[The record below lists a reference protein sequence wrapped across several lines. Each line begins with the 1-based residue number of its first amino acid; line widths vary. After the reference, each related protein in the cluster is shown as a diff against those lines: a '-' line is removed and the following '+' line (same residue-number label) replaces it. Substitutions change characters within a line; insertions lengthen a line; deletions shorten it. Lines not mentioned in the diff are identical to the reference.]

1 MMMRMVIVL
10 AALAGGVFAAAES
23 ADARKYK
30 TYKKYRY
37 YKVYDNSDSA
47 IAIRARSVDPAGDYK
62 AYPYWARYALSPK
75 GDNWR

>member
-1 MMMRMVIVL
+1 MRRLLVL
-10 AALAGGVFAAAES
+10 AMLAGGLFAAVDG
-23 ADARKYK
+23 ADARTYK

-37 YKVYDNSDSA
+37 YKVYNNSDSA

-75 GDNWR
+75 GGDRWN